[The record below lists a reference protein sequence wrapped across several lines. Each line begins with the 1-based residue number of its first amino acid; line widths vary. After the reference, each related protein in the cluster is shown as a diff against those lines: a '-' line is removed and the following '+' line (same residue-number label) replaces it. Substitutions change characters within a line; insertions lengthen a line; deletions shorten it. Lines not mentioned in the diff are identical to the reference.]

1 MLIVPI
7 LFAALLVAYVYFLY
21 PAFVVLA
28 AGLLPAERRV
38 PPAATMP
45 SVSLVIPAHNE
56 EPVIAAK
63 IANCLSLDYPRD
75 RLEIVIVSDGSTDRT
90 VEEARRVAAVPARIV
105 EFAERRGKTAVL
117 NEVIP
122 ALHGEIV
129 VQTDANS
136 SLLPDAIL
144 EIVRPFADP
153 STGCVVGQ
161 LALTNVEDPRVS
173 AGEGLYW
180 SYETR
185 LKMAESRLG
194 VLITAN
200 GGIYALRR
208 SLFEPLPLHIA
219 GDAADPLL
227 IASKGYRVRFQP
239 KAIAREKAAESLR
252 EEFNRKVR
260 IMTQGFSAYVY
271 VRGMLVPPRP
281 RMALALFS
289 HKFLR
294 WLLPWFLLALL
305 AMCLFPQAPLS
316 MRIFGGLQAV
326 FYAMGVFGLLAGER
340 VRKIRPVGV
349 AAYFCM
355 ANAAALLA
363 ALKVVGG
370 RRYPTWE
377 KSASSR

>member
-7 LFAALLVAYVYFLY
+7 LIAAFAVAYVYFLY
-21 PAFVVLA
+21 PSLVVLA
-28 AGLLPAERRV
+28 ARLLPAEPEL
-38 PPAATMP
+38 PPAPTMP
-45 SVSLVIPAHNE
+45 SVSVVIPAHNE

-63 IANCLSLDYPRD
+63 IANCLALEYPRD
-75 RLEIVIVSDGSTDRT
+75 RIEIVIVSDGSTDGT
-90 VEEARRVAAVPARIV
+90 VQEARRVAVEPVRIL
-105 EFAERRGKTAVL
+105 EFSQRRGKTAVL

-122 ALHGEIV
+122 ALRGEIV

-136 SLLPDAIL
+136 SLAADAII
-144 EIVRPFADP
+144 EIVRPFADRA
-153 STGCVVGQ
+153 TGCVVGQ
-161 LALTNVEDPRVS
+161 LVLTNVEDPRVS

-180 SYETR
+180 SYENR

-227 IASKGYRVRFQP
+227 IASRGYRVRFQP
-239 KAIAREKAAESLR
+239 SAVAREKAAESLL
-252 EEFNRKVR
+252 EEFGRKVR
-260 IMTQGFSAYVY
+260 IITQGFSAFAY
-271 VRGMLVPPRP
+271 VRGMLVPPQP
-281 RMALALFS
+281 RMAFALFS

-294 WLLPWFLLALL
+294 WLLPWFLLTLL
-305 AMCLFPQAPLS
+305 GLCLVPQAPPWA
-316 MRIFGGLQAV
+316 RIFGALQAL
-326 FYAMGVFGLLAGER
+326 FYAMGILGLLGGER
-340 VRKIRPVGV
+340 IRKIRPVGV
-349 AAYFCM
+349 AAYFCV
-355 ANAAALLA
+355 ANAAAALA
-363 ALKVVGG
+363 ALKVLGG

>member
-1 MLIVPI
+1 MLIASI
-7 LFAALLVAYVYFLY
+7 LFAAFVVVYVYFLY
-21 PAFVVLA
+21 PSFVVLA
-28 AGLLPAERRV
+28 AGMLPAERSA
-38 PPAATMP
+38 PTAATMP
-45 SVSLVIPAHNE
+45 SVSVVIPAHNE

-63 IANCLSLDYPRD
+63 IANCLSLEYPRD

-90 VEEARRVAAVPARIV
+90 VEEARRVAAAPARIV

-136 SLLPDAIL
+136 SLSPDAL
-144 EIVRPFADP
+144 VEIVRPFADP

-161 LALTNVEDPRVS
+161 LALTNVGDPRVS

-180 SYETR
+180 SYENR
-185 LKMAESRLG
+185 LKTAESRLG

-260 IMTQGFSAYVY
+260 IMTQGFSAFAY

-281 RMALALFS
+281 RMAFALFS

-305 AMCLFPQAPLS
+305 AMCLAPQAPLPA
-316 MRIFGGLQAV
+316 RIFGGLQAV
-326 FYAMGVFGLLAGER
+326 FYATGILGLLGGER
-340 VRKIRPVGV
+340 VRKFRPVGV

-363 ALKVVGG
+363 ALKVLGG